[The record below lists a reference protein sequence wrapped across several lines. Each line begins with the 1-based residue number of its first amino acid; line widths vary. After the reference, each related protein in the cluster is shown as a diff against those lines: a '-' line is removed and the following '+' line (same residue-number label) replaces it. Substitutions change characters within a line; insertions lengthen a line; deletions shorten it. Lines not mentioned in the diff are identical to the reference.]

1 MTIANTLNV
10 SSALSKR
17 NDPILAELWA
27 VKAKLNAEAGY
38 DVKRLL
44 SKARETATRLLGAS
58 PSLTH

>member
-1 MTIANTLNV
+1 MTTP
-10 SSALSKR
+10 SKR

-44 SKARETATRLLGAS
+44 DRARETAARLLGA
-58 PSLTH
+58 PPVLAR